1 MSVFLNGKKAS
12 RLFVGGKDINKAYYN
27 GNLIFQKDG
36 GKQAY
41 YGTVYWY
48 DDVSG
53 NTLSH
58 IIETEA
64 DWNIIHQQNN
74 SFYEQINLAFSFA
87 TIDLADMRGF
97 EWATNPDEA
106 HLVTN
111 VPAYHMHGW
120 MNVNMPVIF
129 PDYVLAIGDHCL
141 EYNHNLEYYYGDGN
155 FNQPVDVGNG
165 CLTIGNNF
173 MYRSNG
179 GGIFNSEINLRNVHT
194 LGNNCISGLPVFN
207 QNINISNV
215 RNIGTNFLSECYAFN
230 KPLDTSSLVSVGS
243 MLIEARAFNQNLT
256 IPANCQIGEFLSS
269 VIRGDIIFARTLTLE
284 AGVTIT
290 STKFLWASSGSF
302 TVICNTDPYN
312 IAGAGGTSTSMT
324 TDKSYGDINQ
334 YYGGTYAADLIMAF
348 PSGIY
353 DSGGTARN
361 WYNPNSLV
369 F

>member
-1 MSVFLNGKKAS
+1 MSVFIRGKKAS
-12 RLFVGGKDINKAYYN
+12 HLAVGGKSINKAWNN
-27 GNLIFQKDG
+27 GKLIFQKG
-36 GKQAY
+36 GNKQAY

-58 IIETEA
+58 IIETKA
-64 DWNIIHQQNN
+64 DWNIINKEN
-74 SFYEQINLAFSFA
+74 SKYNQQINLAFSFA

-129 PDYVLAIGDHCL
+129 PDYVLAIGDYCL
-141 EYNHNLEYYYGDGN
+141 EFNPNLRQYYGHGD
-155 FNQPVDVGNG
+155 FNVPVDVGNG
-165 CLTIGNNF
+165 CQTIGQAF
-173 MYRSNG
+173 MYRSQG

-207 QNINISNV
+207 KNLNIGKV
-215 RNIGTNFLSECYAFN
+215 RNMGNNCLSYLYAFN

-256 IPANCQIGEFLSS
+256 IPANCQIGQFLSS
-269 VIRGDIIFARTLTLE
+269 TVRGKITFARTLTLE
-284 AGVTIT
+284 EGVTIT
-290 STKFLWASSGSF
+290 STKFLWGSSGAF

-312 IAGAGGTSTSMT
+312 IAGAGGTSASMT
-324 TDKSYGDINQ
+324 TDSSYGIINQ
-334 YYGGTYAADLIMAF
+334 YYGGTYAADLITAF
-348 PSGIY
+348 PNGTY
-353 DSGGTARN
+353 DSGGTRRSWVA
-361 WYNPNSLV
+361 V
-369 F
+369 

>member
-1 MSVFLNGKKAS
+1 MSVFMNGKKAS
-12 RLFVGGKDINKAYYN
+12 RLFVGGKDIKKAYYD
-27 GNLIFQKDG
+27 GKLIFQKGG

-74 SFYEQINLAFSFA
+74 SYNRQINLAFSFA
-87 TIDLADMRGF
+87 TINLADMRGF

-129 PDYVLAIGDHCL
+129 PDYVLAIGDYCL
-141 EYNHNLEYYYGDGN
+141 EYNPNLNQYYGAGN
-155 FNQPVDVGNG
+155 FNVPVDVGNG
-165 CLTIGNNF
+165 CQTIGQAF
-173 MYRSNG
+173 MYRSQG

-194 LGNNCISGLPVFN
+194 VGNNCINGLPVFN
-207 QNINISNV
+207 QNINIGNL
-215 RNIGTNFLSECYAFN
+215 RNTGTNFLSYCYAFN
-230 KPLDTSSLVSVGS
+230 KPLNTSNLVSVGS
-243 MLIEARAFNQNLT
+243 MLYEARAFNQNLT
-256 IPANCQIGEFLSS
+256 IPANCQIGQFLSS
-269 VIRGDIIFARTLTLE
+269 VNRGSIIFARTLTLE

-290 STKFLWASSGSF
+290 STKFLWGSAGAF

-324 TDKSYGDINQ
+324 TTSVYGTINQ
-334 YYGGTYAADLIMAF
+334 YYGGTYGSTLITAF
-348 PSGIY
+348 PTGTY
-353 DSGGTARN
+353 DSGGTGRSWVAA
-361 WYNPNSLV
+361 S
-369 F
+369 